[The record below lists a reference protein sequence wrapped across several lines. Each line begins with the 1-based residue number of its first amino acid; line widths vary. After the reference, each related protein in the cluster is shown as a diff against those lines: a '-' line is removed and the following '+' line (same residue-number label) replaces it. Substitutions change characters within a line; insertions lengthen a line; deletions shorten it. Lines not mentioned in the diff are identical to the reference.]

1 MDSQINA
8 DKLLQR
14 KRKLTHVVIGFVFL
28 LSGIEYAVVLP
39 TVWMYLQSVGAEPF
53 FLGLVLS
60 AFSLM
65 DLVTGPLF
73 GYWSDRTGHTKSII
87 VLSNCFEIAG
97 NFMYFVGPS
106 KWLILCSRLV
116 AGVGSGAGASIFA
129 YLTRCFSSKER
140 VTVFAVVMACRQAG
154 LLIGPACN
162 LFLRYCNFRLGP
174 FHVNKLTAPGIFMC
188 ALWVLMQLMV
198 LFMFYDLPPSPPESQ
213 GEEHKPLL
221 QHTENP
227 IEEQSAEYGSINGSP
242 YTGLPSPTGD
252 TGPPSDTE
260 DANYT
265 CSPTAVP
272 VLSAESRSLSLGS
285 HAIWGSV
292 TFRLVAGLMQEEVLV
307 LLTAQFVTLFNQ
319 TALETLV
326 TPLAQTYFGF
336 EDLQN
341 SLLYFLCGIEMLA
354 GFLAVRA
361 LSRCC
366 SDRLLLALG
375 LFVCNVSCIWC
386 LVFLAKPKGSSYG
399 VLLGEFV
406 VGVFLQVL
414 GLPFVA
420 VSQVSLFS
428 KVTAERTQGFSQ
440 GLRRSVGGLAT
451 ILGPLWV
458 SGLTGQLY
466 IMLGVMLGLLLLLTG
481 MVSLSY
487 RSLVDPAAPSNSIT
501 SPETGGVGATL

>member
-1 MDSQINA
+1 RWGIKGS
-8 DKLLQR
+8 
-14 KRKLTHVVIGFVFL
+14 
-28 LSGIEYAVVLP
+28 LS
-39 TVWMYLQSVGAEPF
+39 
-53 FLGLVLS
+53 
-60 AFSLM
+60 FS
-65 DLVTGPLF
+65 
-73 GYWSDRTGHTKSII
+73 
-87 VLSNCFEIAG
+87 
-97 NFMYFVGPS
+97 
-106 KWLILCSRLV
+106 
-116 AGVGSGAGASIFA
+116 GVGSGAGASIFA

-265 CSPTAVP
+265 CSPSPTKDARRPSQILPTGPEPEV
-272 VLSAESRSLSLGS
+272 S
-285 HAIWGSV
+285 
-292 TFRLVAGLMQEEVLV
+292 GLMQEEVLV

-386 LVFLAKPKGSSYG
+386 LVFLAKPKG
-399 VLLGEFV
+399 
-406 VGVFLQVL
+406 
-414 GLPFVA
+414 
-420 VSQVSLFS
+420 
-428 KVTAERTQGFSQ
+428 
-440 GLRRSVGGLAT
+440 
-451 ILGPLWV
+451 
-458 SGLTGQLY
+458 
-466 IMLGVMLGLLLLLTG
+466 
-481 MVSLSY
+481 
-487 RSLVDPAAPSNSIT
+487 
-501 SPETGGVGATL
+501 